1 MKPPPWSVREKTI
14 LRTHWGSESLTSIQK
29 RLGTKGS
36 SQKPLR
42 SVDAIRRQ
50 ALVLGLPSLRSKS
63 LTLKDVSAVIG
74 VTSVAMKRVLLWA
87 GVPEFDPRYGLNNHR
102 RTIDLED
109 ALGAYDDWMH
119 AETPEEAADRYM
131 IGRETLRR
139 ILMAQNVQPY
149 KVTGARK
156 YYKFLPQEW
165 DRILLDRNRI
175 T

>member
-1 MKPPPWSVREKTI
+1 M
-14 LRTHWGSESLTSIQK
+14 
-29 RLGTKGS
+29 
-36 SQKPLR
+36 
-42 SVDAIRRQ
+42 
-50 ALVLGLPSLRSKS
+50 
-63 LTLKDVSAVIG
+63 TLKEISETIG
-74 VTSVAMKRVLLWA
+74 VTTSAMKRILSWA
-87 GVPEFDPRYGLNNHR
+87 GVPEFDPRYGLNRHR
-102 RTIDLED
+102 RLINLED

-149 KVTGARK
+149 KVTGSRK

-165 DRILLDRNRI
+165 DRILEKRNRI